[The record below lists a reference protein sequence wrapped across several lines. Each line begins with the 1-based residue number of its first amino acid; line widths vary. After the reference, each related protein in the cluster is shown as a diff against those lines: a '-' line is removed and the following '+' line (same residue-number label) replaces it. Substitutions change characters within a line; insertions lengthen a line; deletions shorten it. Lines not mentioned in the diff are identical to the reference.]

1 MKFPYSN
8 FLYRLEDKKDNKV
21 CWFEYED
28 QAEQYIRR
36 HKLKKKEYNLFSKQ
50 SQLLEPNPS

>member
-8 FLYRLEDKKDNKV
+8 FLYRLDDKKEKKI

-28 QAEQYIRR
+28 QAQKYITR
-36 HKLKKKEYNLFSKQ
+36 HKLKKKDYEFFSKQ
-50 SQLLEPNPS
+50 SQLLEPDPS